1 MGLRYIC
8 NLDAHNILNIQRR
21 RELLHFNVLTVS
33 FSLVSCVHYVD
44 FFFPLKNLIW
54 VSTNE
59 EDFI

>member
-33 FSLVSCVHYVD
+33 FSLVSCVQYVD
-44 FFFPLKNLIW
+44 FLFPLKNLIW